1 MNYYA
6 YMSTKFFINKS
17 RVNHPRDISVSIGP
31 GQVYKHQV
39 MLYNLKACKTGNGTR
54 AEENE

>member
-1 MNYYA
+1 MNNYA

-31 GQVYKHQV
+31 AWSSLQAPGHALQSEGMQDW
-39 MLYNLKACKTGNGTR
+39 
-54 AEENE
+54 